1 MFKLKLFVLLL
12 IKVCF
17 VYSQTIDTI
26 IKKPILTSYFN
37 YEMHNPLFVSYYLYK
52 GGGDCSRKGMNFKT
66 DGLKHSASQKDYA
79 HSGYDIGHMANAEDF
94 ANDCEK
100 EKQTF
105 FFYNALPQKAKLNRG
120 CWKTIETKVREQSQT
135 DSLLIICG
143 GYDFKNKV
151 GEMLVPEFCFKVIK
165 NLKTNKTIC
174 YKFPNDDS
182 NTFQEIELNQLLKEI
197 PFTLNIKK

>member
-1 MFKLKLFVLLL
+1 MKKILTVLLVFSNTIL
-12 IKVCF
+12 VF
-17 VYSQTIDTI
+17 SQTIDTI
-26 IKKPILTSYFN
+26 IKTTILTSYFN
-37 YEMHNPLFVSYYLYK
+37 YETHNPLFVSYYLYQ
-52 GGGDCSRKGMNFKT
+52 GGGDCSRKGLNFKT
-66 DGLKHSASQKDYA
+66 GGLKQSATQKDYA

-105 FFYNALPQKAKLNRG
+105 FFYNALPQRAKLNRG

-143 GYDFKNKV
+143 GYNFKTKV
-151 GEMLVPEFCFKVIK
+151 GEMLVPEFCFKVVK
-165 NLKTNKTIC
+165 NLKTNKTVC

-182 NTFQEIELNQLLKEI
+182 DTFQEIELSELIKELT
-197 PFTLNIKK
+197 FTLNIKK